1 MNTFSFLKEY
11 EESLYVIAEDIEN
24 LIYDH
29 PNSAANKMRIFI
41 EKMIDIII
49 DIEGFDEDGFA
60 GRKLFEKIKLM
71 GQNYLE
77 EETISKLHK
86 IRKIGNRAS
95 HDSDVTQ
102 EEVLE
107 IHEDIFSLAVW
118 FVELYIDYSFEEPK
132 YQKPKKKEERY
143 EIHKKIKGSHLLY
156 QLTRLSIPAKEA
168 VVGPNRFNDFKK
180 YLHVET
186 KIQEE
191 MENILEK
198 AKEGNQKKLVL
209 LCGSVGD
216 GKSHLIS
223 YLNNFKKS
231 LLEDF
236 HIHNDATA
244 SFNPEDT
251 DIDTLYRLLSSYKDE
266 KIEGSRKNILL
277 AINIGVLNKFLEDD
291 RIEEFGEFE
300 NFIESSQL
308 FEENNSTLNIESK
321 YFEIINF
328 TDYFPFAIG
337 EEGATSDLMDGL
349 LERLCY
355 EDEEN
360 PFYAAYL
367 KDVDKNEFYTILNNF
382 EILSQP
388 IFKRRLINLII
399 KVIIKDKIFLPIR
412 NLLDF
417 FYNIIVPPEYEGDDM
432 IVSDF
437 ENIKEKEIEKKLNNH
452 IVNLLFDFSNR
463 SDFLEGLNGNDPY
476 NTNNKVLD
484 NKILSLSNSNDIHG
498 FFSENLD
505 IDLNILGID
514 YLKNLGDF
522 KELDEGLQSQ
532 IFKTFIRLFYFFN
545 RESNFHFDDEEY
557 NNFMN
562 YLFSF
567 YTGNKKGLK
576 DIQKKLIDTVSRWN
590 GEVPGNERYK
600 YMDSKFKK
608 IKIAQK
614 LNVESYTEHIEHEKK
629 AKVNKFKLYFT
640 LALKNKNTKN
650 KIAKINID
658 FPLYDFIEDINKG
671 YIQTSSDKEESIK
684 LVKFIEQVMS
694 FGDGDQEV
702 LLNDIEDDGFY
713 IFEYDEAFEYFNF
726 KEC

>member
-1 MNTFSFLKEY
+1 MNTFSFLKRY
-11 EESLYVIAEDIEN
+11 DESLYEIAEDIEN
-24 LIYDH
+24 LIYEH

-41 EKMIDIII
+41 EKMIDTIIN
-49 DIEGFDEDGFA
+49 IEGFDKNNFIEK
-60 GRKLFEKIKLM
+60 KLFDKIKLL

-77 EETISKLHK
+77 EETIAKFHK

-95 HDSDVTQ
+95 HESNMNKQ
-102 EEVLE
+102 EVLE
-107 IHEDIFSLAVW
+107 VHKEVFKLAVW

-132 YQKPKKKEERY
+132 YEKPKKKNERY
-143 EIHKKIKGSHLLY
+143 ELYKKTKGSHLLY

-186 KIQEE
+186 KIQKE

-198 AKEGNQKKLVL
+198 TKNGHQNKLVL

-223 YLNNFKKS
+223 YLNNFKSS
-231 LLEDF
+231 LLENF

-251 DIDTLYRLLSSYKDE
+251 DIDTLYRLLSPYKDE
-266 KIEGSRKNILL
+266 QIEDSRENILL
-277 AINIGVLNKFLEDD
+277 AINLGVLNKFLEDS

-300 NFIESSQL
+300 RFIESSKL
-308 FEENNSTLNIESK
+308 FEENNSTLNVESE

-328 TDYFPFAIG
+328 TDYSPFSLN
-337 EEGATSDLMDGL
+337 EEGPKSDLIEGL
-349 LERLCY
+349 LTNLCR

-360 PFYAAYL
+360 PFYSSYL
-367 KDVDKNEFYTILNNF
+367 KDIDKSEFYTILNNY
-382 EILSQP
+382 EILNQS

-412 NLLDF
+412 DLLDL
-417 FYNIIVPPEYEGDDM
+417 FYNIIVPPEYERDDM
-432 IVSDF
+432 IFSDF
-437 ENIKEKEIEKKLNNH
+437 ENFKEKAIEKKLGNH
-452 IVNLLFDFSNR
+452 TVNLLFDYPNR
-463 SDFLEGLNGNDPY
+463 SNFLEGLNENDPY
-476 NTNNKVLD
+476 NINKKILD
-484 NKILSLSNSNDIHG
+484 NKILSLSNSKDIHG

-505 IDLNILGID
+505 IDLDILGID
-514 YLKNLGDF
+514 YLKNLDDF
-522 KELDEGLQSQ
+522 KELDEELQTLV
-532 IFKTFIRLFYFFN
+532 FKTFIRSFYFFN
-545 RESNFHFDDEEY
+545 IDAESHFDDEEY
-557 NNFMN
+557 YNFMT

-614 LNVESYTEHIEHEKK
+614 LNIESYTEHIEYEQKEI
-629 AKVNKFKLYFT
+629 VNKFKLYFV
-640 LALKNKNTKN
+640 LALKSKNQN
-650 KIAKINID
+650 EEVAKINID
-658 FPLYDFIEDINKG
+658 FPLYAFIEDINKG
-671 YIQTSSDKEESIK
+671 YIQTSTDKEESIK
-684 LVKFIEQVMS
+684 LVKFIDEVMS

-713 IFEYDEAFEYFNF
+713 IFEYDEAFEFFNF